1 MAKEVLCPICGASYN
16 LAAIYDSRAD
26 TPLHSYEDAVEEVKR
41 VRDGSW
47 GAFSKV
53 FLYIALVPGKVFR
66 VF

>member
-1 MAKEVLCPICGASYN
+1 VSYN
-16 LAAIYDSRAD
+16 LAAIYDSPAD